1 MTATA
6 LQAPLAAGIRDRI
19 ASEQL
24 VRELHD
30 IDDGMWLECR
40 GIDGDRR
47 PRKLTQAMLAGTLR
61 PFGIRPRTIKIRP
74 GETMTRRGY
83 MRVQFEQ
90 AWKDYLDGEA
100 DTPTPSS
107 VIRHLRKP

>member
-1 MTATA
+1 
-6 LQAPLAAGIRDRI
+6 
-19 ASEQL
+19 
-24 VRELHD
+24 
-30 IDDGMWLECR
+30 MWLECR

-47 PRKLTQAMLAGTLR
+47 PRKLTQATLAGTLR